1 MGAVTMYENDFA
13 NHVDAVQALAAS
25 GIVPPKAWTELHARY
40 EQFAAMVP
48 GGCGERIVDAVLTGK
63 QTDDMPMQYVL
74 AIAEA
79 DATPTAIAAV
89 RNRVQA
95 AVLAQLRTT
104 YAAAAASNYTKAAT
118 AFNAAAATFTTS
130 AEAVD
135 VEAVAEE
142 VLDRHDE
149 QRQAWAAAP
158 VQARELDQLLEVLAL
173 AAELAGHPIVNDA
186 QYTLVVDDAGVP
198 RREAWAAWDTSTG
211 RCGRWSALLAVG
223 CQLRAHPLDGFT
235 PGTRPAPLEERW
247 TAESRGVFVRELVD
261 PEEAGNY
268 RSPLRTL

>member
-1 MGAVTMYENDFA
+1 MYENYFA
-13 NHVDAVQALAAS
+13 DHVDAVQRLADA
-25 GIVPPKAWTELHARY
+25 GIAPPKAWSDLLRRY
-40 EQFAAMVP
+40 QEFAEMTP
-48 GGCGERIVDAVLTGK
+48 GGCAQRIVDAVLTGK
-63 QTDDMPMQYVL
+63 QTADMPMQYVL

-89 RNRVQA
+89 RNRVQS
-95 AVLAQLRTT
+95 AVLAQLRGA
-104 YAAAAASNYTKAAT
+104 YASAAAANYTKAA
-118 AFNAAAATFTTS
+118 ALFNAAATTFTAS

-142 VLDRHDE
+142 VLNTHDE

-173 AAELAGHPIVNDA
+173 AAELAGHHIVNDS

-198 RREAWAAWDTSTG
+198 RREAWAAWDTNAG

-223 CQLRAHPLDGFT
+223 CQLRTHPDLDTFA
-235 PGTRPAPLEERW
+235 PAPRPAPMEERW
-247 TAESRGVFVRELVD
+247 VTESRGVFIRELVD
-261 PEEAGNY
+261 PEEVAGNY
-268 RSPLRTL
+268 RNPIKTL

>member
-1 MGAVTMYENDFA
+1 
-13 NHVDAVQALAAS
+13 
-25 GIVPPKAWTELHARY
+25 
-40 EQFAAMVP
+40 
-48 GGCGERIVDAVLTGK
+48 
-63 QTDDMPMQYVL
+63 
-74 AIAEA
+74 
-79 DATPTAIAAV
+79 
-89 RNRVQA
+89 
-95 AVLAQLRTT
+95 
-104 YAAAAASNYTKAAT
+104 
-118 AFNAAAATFTTS
+118 
-130 AEAVD
+130 VD

-142 VLDRHDE
+142 VLDTHDE

-158 VQARELDQLLEVLAL
+158 VQARELDQLLAVLAL

-186 QYTLVVDDAGVP
+186 QYTLVVDDTGVP
-198 RREAWAAWDTSTG
+198 RREAWAAWDTNTG